1 MFLPQRDPAMV
12 FLFFIPSKLVE
23 GIKRGESALEFSLR
37 FSSYRSACQQPI
49 GTRFLR
55 AIHKKNR
62 ELYGVEFCVPSL
74 QIFVPSSF
82 PSFFLGFL
90 PSFFSLFAA
99 DTIYSR
105 TIEFLLSTWTIT
117 RVSENNLSPFAIFS
131 RTNYGVLRSS
141 RKLNRNNCKM
151 KNISRVCHEHHSKL
165 NYNE

>member
-23 GIKRGESALEFSLR
+23 GIKRGESAFEFSLR

-82 PSFFLGFL
+82 PSFFLDFL
-90 PSFFSLFAA
+90 PSFFSRVCRRY
-99 DTIYSR
+99 D
-105 TIEFLLSTWTIT
+105 LLPND
-117 RVSENNLSPFAIFS
+117 RVSVIHMDHYSCF
-131 RTNYGVLRSS
+131 
-141 RKLNRNNCKM
+141 
-151 KNISRVCHEHHSKL
+151 
-165 NYNE
+165 